1 MTYSEYRH
9 SFATTEE
16 FMKVFGKLSEE
27 EANAL
32 ISATNVV
39 RLSIAD
45 NNAYYLEGVFSSF
58 MYKRD
63 NLKI

>member
-32 ISATNVV
+32 ISAANVSMSTVNVNIWGKSKEV
-39 RLSIAD
+39 R
-45 NNAYYLEGVFSSF
+45 
-58 MYKRD
+58 
-63 NLKI
+63 

>member
-39 RLSIAD
+39 RLST
-45 NNAYYLEGVFSSF
+45 LC
-58 MYKRD
+58 K
-63 NLKI
+63 NLTHTLQYGDYSLLSPSQ

>member
-32 ISATNVV
+32 ISATNVPTHV
-39 RLSIAD
+39 KACMITTRRKAKVQ
-45 NNAYYLEGVFSSF
+45 YGEEE
-58 MYKRD
+58 
-63 NLKI
+63 